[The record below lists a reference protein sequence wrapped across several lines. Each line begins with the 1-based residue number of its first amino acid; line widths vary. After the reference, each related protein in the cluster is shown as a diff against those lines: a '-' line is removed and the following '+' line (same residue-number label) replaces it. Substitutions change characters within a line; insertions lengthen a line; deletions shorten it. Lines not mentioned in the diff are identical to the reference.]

1 MVREFAQEGLESQ
14 KVLAQLISDVW
25 SLTSSDIWSLT
36 SSGTGSS
43 SGGSGTGQSNDPHTG
58 GGPPSRDSSDP
69 AEPSDERSI
78 PDDQILQ
85 NYIEKYRRVLGSYS
99 SKLSAVIG
107 EPDFQPSSF
116 LRVGVNR
123 SSAVCRIVISPSI
136 GSLEKAIDLL
146 GEKFDKVL
154 EKYGFKSPEDLKLRL
169 PEQYNLSFPRELG
182 LIFSIPADS
191 MKKFFGDSSY
201 YDNLP
206 LSDSLKCLK
215 KERVLEELLT
225 LSPFPLGTGFL
236 VGDRYLLTNWH
247 VLHSQEIAER
257 CTAQFG
263 YEDGFDDDSALNYDF
278 DPKSLFIANQDL
290 DYTLIQLKP
299 NASNKRHAGYKFGW
313 LDLIE
318 SKGSILPSLE
328 GKQVNDLIV
337 KLEDKYNYSTD
348 DLKLLGLQKDN
359 GLPGSRV
366 AIIQHPRGRKKEIVL
381 RNNRVTELT
390 SNNATYEADTDYGSS
405 GSPVFNSNW
414 ELVAITKKVVPKET
428 PEEQPDATPEELS
441 TTEQLGVNE
450 LSPITDWIAS
460 QGTRTCR
467 IVEDLKRRSFRDSKL
482 QNFIENYVITSEQL
496 KHPPLPAA
504 LELNGL
510 NDYIQIDSTST
521 SDSTNTSDPQAFSVE
536 LWVNL
541 TGEQKKS
548 TIFTAFCRE
557 AWAGDESTL
566 GDVLL
571 HCYLTPEGQLVLDR
585 KQIFNSYRSDS
596 LLYPA
601 NRLTLFYPKR
611 YPLFPFIREGY
622 EGTKVKAFKQ
632 FFNLVSGLE
641 LCLEEPYIFSEQ
653 DAEGV
658 KEFQRSH
665 KDRDDDPLAADGVV
679 GPITLGALWQ
689 SIKFENGNEDPAIPD
704 LRYLLTL
711 IGNELF
717 PNEDDR
723 KRILEGNNIFCGAME
738 EAIKSFQKMLRMNVS
753 GDINYRTLNS
763 LWNYG
768 LTLRK
773 GNQAQSVKDLQ
784 LLLKRYEDQVFG
796 PGTFDHFGPGTFDQN
811 TKEAVERFQDRNGL
825 TSDGIFGSQTLKAL
839 LNVQSYESRAQNFSS
854 VGLYSHMAV
863 TYDGETLRLLING
876 KGEGEGES
884 SKGKDSTR
892 KEKLRFGHADATSS
906 FVIGA
911 YTEVAERVSEES
923 SWHFQGSLAE
933 LRIWKGD
940 RTQEIKND
948 PQKRLKGNEADLIG
962 YWRLEEAEIF
972 SDSERSETDNKDT
985 KLLLNRATNQ
995 GVSAFF
1001 RGNPSP
1007 LLATRFP
1014 TLLLAF
1020 SREFKDESHTLE
1032 FPKFQFS
1039 RAEEAPFTVEAWV
1052 KHIFGNG
1059 SIVQVSASSQNG
1071 FCFRLGFQDERLFV
1085 EFQGEGDEEPT
1096 QIEMEARFP
1105 HDSFWHHVVVVL
1117 NDRSEIW
1124 MYLDGR
1130 AQPTVV
1136 VQADKTGSIMIQGRR
1151 RAIGYFQ
1158 SPIDVQDCSL
1168 FIGKREEEK
1177 HYFHIAIA
1185 EVRIWETARTQ
1196 EQIKM
1201 NQFYRLRGDEG
1212 GLIGYWRLDDGERED
1227 LAQDSSPYKRDIRRR
1242 SSDSPN

>member
-1 MVREFAQEGLESQ
+1 MLQKIGQEDLESQ
-14 KVLAQLISDVW
+14 KVLAKLISDVW
-25 SLTSSDIWSLT
+25 LLTSTGQIGH
-36 SSGTGSS
+36 SSNGQTRGI
-43 SGGSGTGQSNDPHTG
+43 SGGRSPDP
-58 GGPPSRDSSDP
+58 SKNIDD
-69 AEPSDERSI
+69 RSI

-85 NYIEKYRRVLGSYS
+85 NYIEKYHRILDPYS

-116 LRVGVNR
+116 LKVGVNR
-123 SSAVCRIVISPSI
+123 SNAVCRIVISPSI

-146 GEKFDKVL
+146 RDKFDEIL
-154 EKYGFKSPEDLKLRL
+154 EKYGFESPEDLKLRL
-169 PEQYNLSFPRELG
+169 PKQYKLSFPRELG

-201 YDNLP
+201 DDLSLLDSLRRLEDNLN
-206 LSDSLKCLK
+206 
-215 KERVLEELLT
+215 ELLK

-236 VGDRYLLTNWH
+236 VGDRYLLTNCH
-247 VLHSQEIAER
+247 VLPTREISER

-263 YEDGFDDDSALNYDF
+263 YEDGFDDNSALNYDF
-278 DPKSLFIANQDL
+278 DPKSLFIASQGL

-318 SKGSILPSLE
+318 SEDSILPSLE
-328 GKQVNDLIV
+328 GKQVNNLIA
-337 KLEDKYNYSTD
+337 KLKEKYNYSAD

-359 GLPGSRV
+359 ALSGSRV

-405 GSPVFNSNW
+405 GSPVFNSKW
-414 ELVAITKKVVPKET
+414 ELVAITKKVVPRET
-428 PEEQPDATPEELS
+428 SEEQPKTTPDELS
-441 TTEQLGVNE
+441 KAEQSGVNE
-450 LSPITDWIAS
+450 LSQIMDWIAS
-460 QGTRTCR
+460 RGTRTCR

-611 YPLFPFIREGY
+611 YPPFPFIREGY

-665 KDRDDDPLAADGVV
+665 KDRDDDPLAVDGVV

-689 SIKFENGNEDPAIPD
+689 SIKFEKGNEYPAIPD

-723 KRILEGNNIFCGAME
+723 KRILEGNNFFCDAME
-738 EAIKSFQKMLRMNVS
+738 EAIKSFQKMRRMNVS

-796 PGTFDHFGPGTFDQN
+796 PGTFDHFDPGTFDQN

-839 LNVQSYESRAQNFSS
+839 LNLQSYESRAQNFSS

-876 KGEGEGES
+876 KGEGES
-884 SKGKDSTR
+884 SRRKDSTR
-892 KEKLRFGHADATSS
+892 KEKLKFGHADATSS

-923 SWHFQGSLAE
+923 SWHFQGSLAG
-933 LRIWKGD
+933 LRIWKRD

-972 SDSERSETDNKDT
+972 SGSERSETDNKDT

-1032 FPKFQFS
+1032 CPKFQFS

-1105 HDSFWHHVVVVL
+1105 HDLFWHHVVVVL

-1158 SPIDVQDCSL
+1158 SPIDVKDCSL

-1242 SSDSPN
+1242 SSDSLN